1 MLKDASRV
9 GTSAPISLTGHN
21 LEPPALS
28 HDPATIPVSPRS
40 ASPELPPTPETA
52 SPPNGAVTVQR
63 RRKPSL
69 YRSLAPAPSRP
80 TTGKDDVSVAVR
92 GGASRHSGSS
102 ASAAL
107 VSEAGT
113 PNGADSPSPAGASA
127 GEGGGGGAGGG
138 ASEGSAASRL
148 TVSSLL
154 DQLTEI
160 HDRQQK
166 TRTAE
171 WDAFLRKRVRRGK
184 DVGVSGAIGAIIHLQ
199 GATGKAGQDEYNKFL
214 RLVRRGIPIE
224 YRSDVWAESCG
235 ARDSIVPG
243 EYAEILSVHKE
254 DQSAVMVDI
263 DKDVGRTF
271 PGNVFFGGD
280 GPGVGKLRRV
290 LVAYSWH
297 NPAVGYCQ
305 GMNMLAATLLLTY
318 TDEEQAFWVLD
329 SMIDRLLPRDYYAP
343 SLLGSRANQLVLQD
357 LVALHIPKVGAHL
370 AALGIDLTSITFGWF
385 LSLFTDILPVETLFR
400 VWDIFFLPDA
410 AGEGGNEMLFRI
422 ALAILKI
429 NEADMLKCATVGDV
443 FNYLSGIRLSSK
455 LWNPDKLIALQH
467 SYKGVLKGAEIRRR
481 VEDKIDQLQREIDQ
495 DDE

>member
-1 MLKDASRV
+1 MLVSNARDEGISVKEPPGRQRARSRAASVSSGPPILNEPEGGDVVSGAVAAGRSFISRSKAAMGMDDPKAPKRPALLNRPSSRTPTTAVTPSSEVNGPLPPPSVELASIVPDESRPPTVLLSRQNLGSFFTSSRKGTPKLSTATRFTSDQPPLTDRYGFICESQLENGKREPKLTADDIQHASMLKDASRV

-40 ASPELPPTPETA
+40 ASPELPQTPETT
-52 SPPNGAVTVQR
+52 SPPNGSVTVQR

-107 VSEAGT
+107 VSETGT
-113 PNGADSPSPAGASA
+113 PNG
-127 GEGGGGGAGGG
+127 EG
-138 ASEGSAASRL
+138 EGSAASRL

-184 DVGVSGAIGAIIHLQ
+184 DVGVSGAISAIIHLQ
-199 GATGKAGQDEYNKFL
+199 GSSSKSSQEEYNKFL

-235 ARDSIVPG
+235 ARDSMVPG

-280 GPGVGKLRRV
+280 GPGVKKLRRV

-297 NPAVGYCQ
+297 NPAVG
-305 GMNMLAATLLLTY
+305 
-318 TDEEQAFWVLD
+318 
-329 SMIDRLLPRDYYAP
+329 
-343 SLLGSRANQLVLQD
+343 
-357 LVALHIPKVGAHL
+357 
-370 AALGIDLTSITFGWF
+370 
-385 LSLFTDILPVETLFR
+385 
-400 VWDIFFLPDA
+400 
-410 AGEGGNEMLFRI
+410 
-422 ALAILKI
+422 
-429 NEADMLKCATVGDV
+429 
-443 FNYLSGIRLSSK
+443 
-455 LWNPDKLIALQH
+455 
-467 SYKGVLKGAEIRRR
+467 
-481 VEDKIDQLQREIDQ
+481 
-495 DDE
+495 

>member
-1 MLKDASRV
+1 MLKDASKV

-28 HDPATIPVSPRS
+28 HDPSTIPLSPR
-40 ASPELPPTPETA
+40 AESPELPET
-52 SPPNGAVTVQR
+52 SSSPNGSVTVQR

-69 YRSLAPAPSRP
+69 YRTIAPGPSRP

-107 VSEAGT
+107 VSETGT
-113 PNGADSPSPAGASA
+113 PNGADSGSEAQSA
-127 GEGGGGGAGGG
+127 
-138 ASEGSAASRL
+138 AASRL

-184 DVGVSGAIGAIIHLQ
+184 DLGVSGAISAIIHLQ
-199 GATGKAGQDEYNKFL
+199 GSTSKSSQEEYNKFL

-235 ARDSIVPG
+235 ARDAMVPG

-280 GPGVGKLRRV
+280 GPGVKKLRRV

-297 NPAVGYCQ
+297 NPAVG
-305 GMNMLAATLLLTY
+305 
-318 TDEEQAFWVLD
+318 
-329 SMIDRLLPRDYYAP
+329 
-343 SLLGSRANQLVLQD
+343 
-357 LVALHIPKVGAHL
+357 
-370 AALGIDLTSITFGWF
+370 
-385 LSLFTDILPVETLFR
+385 
-400 VWDIFFLPDA
+400 
-410 AGEGGNEMLFRI
+410 
-422 ALAILKI
+422 
-429 NEADMLKCATVGDV
+429 
-443 FNYLSGIRLSSK
+443 
-455 LWNPDKLIALQH
+455 
-467 SYKGVLKGAEIRRR
+467 
-481 VEDKIDQLQREIDQ
+481 
-495 DDE
+495 